1 MDRCI
6 TVTGTGNYA
15 AKPDLIIVT
24 LSLSALD
31 QDYEKAMSEAGVQ
44 IEKLRSSL
52 LPLGFQKDQLK
63 TESFYASAQYESKKI
78 RNGDYQRYFEG
89 YKVDHR
95 LKLEL
100 DFDTKKLG
108 RVLSAISKS
117 GSEPEV
123 NIAFGLRDREAACA
137 FLLED
142 AAKNARRKAEILVKA
157 SGVSLGELIS
167 VNYSWDELKLFSFT
181 DCYCGNDNR
190 NYCKNVELDIE
201 PEDVKVSDSATFV
214 WKII

>member
-1 MDRCI
+1 MERCI
-6 TVTGTGNYA
+6 TVTGNGSFA

-24 LSLSALD
+24 LNLSALD
-31 QDYEKAMSEAGVQ
+31 QDYEKALSVAGMQ
-44 IEKLRSSL
+44 IEELRSSL

-63 TESFYASAQYESKKI
+63 TKSFHAGAQYESKRS
-78 RNGDYQRYFEG
+78 RNGDYHKYFEG
-89 YKVDHR
+89 YKVTHG
-95 LKLEL
+95 LKLEF
-100 DFDTKKLG
+100 DFDTKLLG

-142 AAKNARRKAEILVKA
+142 AAKSARRKAEILVKA

-167 VNYSWDELKLFSFT
+167 VNYSWAELKLFSST
-181 DCYCGNDNR
+181 NYYCGNDNR
-190 NYCKNVELDIE
+190 NYCKNVEVDIE
-201 PEDVKVSDSATFV
+201 PDDVKVSDSATFV
-214 WKII
+214 WEII